1 MNFVE
6 QNFAIEPIPI
16 IFAELNYTTL
26 NIASTE
32 VIKTPVWRILAFSG
46 GGDIWL
52 FTFFQEVVNWLIQLS
67 RNPRDVHDLNIS
79 RCQSSDFCA

>member
-32 VIKTPVWRILAFSG
+32 VIKTPV
-46 GGDIWL
+46 
-52 FTFFQEVVNWLIQLS
+52 
-67 RNPRDVHDLNIS
+67 
-79 RCQSSDFCA
+79 